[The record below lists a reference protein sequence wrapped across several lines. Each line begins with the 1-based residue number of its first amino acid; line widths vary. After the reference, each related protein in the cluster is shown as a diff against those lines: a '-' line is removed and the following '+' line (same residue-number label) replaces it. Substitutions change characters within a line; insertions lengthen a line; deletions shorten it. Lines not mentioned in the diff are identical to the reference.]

1 FVLLFGS
8 RCPACRTRYSIVPIN
23 PGSVPPHLRPHILP
37 PICPVFRQPCAR
49 GGICRIVQLNFCAI
63 PMPVTQADDLLE
75 AHTASWWRRA
85 EIHAAANQKLFAI
98 VRAAKDSALR
108 MRPERDTEWSRA
120 YIGRSSTSNQSRL
133 HEAQMRGAKS
143 CRTAPG
149 PARVPDSKT
158 PEQYYDNAAD
168 MEYSHF
174 GPPLKRRKD
183 SPKRENDPTR
193 TQETAIA
200 VPDSPPSRPPALV
213 SEPAAAA

>member
-1 FVLLFGS
+1 MSDPCPLTRVLY
-8 RCPACRTRYSIVPIN
+8 R
-23 PGSVPPHLRPHILP
+23 
-37 PICPVFRQPCAR
+37 PICGHTSCPLYAQFFDNP
-49 GGICRIVQLNFCAI
+49 
-63 PMPVTQADDLLE
+63 ADDLLE

-108 MRPERDTEWSRA
+108 MRPERDTEWSRYVLLKRKLSEIIA